1 VPDTR
6 YNLTAGGSVTLDST
20 GVGTVT
26 LGPDSGPANWR
37 VTGLIVQ
44 TNRPG
49 QAPVPRVQIYL
60 DQVDPSNSQG
70 LNYDGSFAQATGE
83 VALSRGSHLIAVW
96 SGGQAGDR
104 ATITA
109 TGEKWN

>member
-1 VPDTR
+1 MPDTR
-6 YNLTAGGSVTLDST
+6 YSLTAGLSVTLGST
-20 GVGTVT
+20 GGGQIL
-26 LGPDSGPANWR
+26 LGPDAGPANWR
-37 VTGLIVQ
+37 VTGLTVQ

-60 DQVDPSNSQG
+60 DQVDPSQSQG

-83 VALSRGSHLIAVW
+83 VTLSRGSHLIAVW
-96 SGGQAGDR
+96 TGGQAGDI
-104 ATITA
+104 ATFTV